1 MRAKDGSESHFPL
14 TQEAVGTL
22 KSYIEVRKAR
32 GNAEDEALFITR
44 TGERIKRRDI
54 QRIVPEYAKEAGI
67 NKKVTPHTLRHSIAI
82 HLLDRGMDLGYVQA
96 FLRHASASSTQVYAH
111 EVSNRRL
118 KKELSCH
125 HPDNL

>member
-1 MRAKDGSESHFPL
+1 M
-14 TQEAVGTL
+14 

-44 TGERIKRRDI
+44 TGERIKGRDI
-54 QRIVPEYAKEAGI
+54 QRIVPEYAREAGI

-96 FLRHASASSTQVYAH
+96 FLRHASASSTQIYTH
-111 EVSNRRL
+111 GVSNRRL